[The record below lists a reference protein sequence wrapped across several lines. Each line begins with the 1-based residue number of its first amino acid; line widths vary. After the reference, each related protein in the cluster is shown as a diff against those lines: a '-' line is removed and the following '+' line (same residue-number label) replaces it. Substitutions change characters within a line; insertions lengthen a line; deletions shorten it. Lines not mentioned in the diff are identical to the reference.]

1 MSNYSGIKLL
11 FMDIENIHSVRNSM
25 EKLIDMIYREKGDS
39 NYYGNLED
47 TKWLRHIRAIIIGSK
62 KVSNLLSED
71 QATCLVHCSDGWDRT
86 AQMCGIAQIL
96 LDPIFRTTRGF
107 ATLIEKDF
115 CRSGIRLLI
124 VLGKDVEN
132 FKIRSVLQFLQF
144 LDSVWQ
150 IWRQYPCSF
159 EFNESFWSF

>member
-1 MSNYSGIKLL
+1 MGCVVVQFITATRNIQRRSTDDEKYLKLAGVQYILDARPKTSALATHAKGAGFENMSNYSGIKLL

-62 KVSNLLSED
+62 KVSILLSED

-96 LDPIFRTTRGF
+96 LDPIS
-107 ATLIEKDF
+107 EPH
-115 CRSGIRLLI
+115 
-124 VLGKDVEN
+124 V
-132 FKIRSVLQFLQF
+132 
-144 LDSVWQ
+144 DSLH
-150 IWRQYPCSF
+150 
-159 EFNESFWSF
+159 